1 MAWRMP
7 SRYGNS
13 GSGTAAFTPLSAP
26 HLIYFAGY
34 RCSYLSSG
42 GGPHVSITDQ
52 NQLHRID
59 EHHHFHQSLSIFA
72 IRYLCATRSSS
83 NSLAHSASGNTYDMM
98 DNIDL
103 RNENQNTKF
112 GKRHD
117 RLLLS
122 SLQNRSSFDERE
134 VRTRNLEPQASNRHA
149 EHDYESHDRNVHPLA
164 RHKAHECCPIATV
177 AVVLHGR
184 WSHTTAISSRSAI
197 LEGAIV
203 GGVVYKVRHGPVVV
217 EDQGLT

>member
-83 NSLAHSASGNTYDMM
+83 NSLAHISWRSQCPSLAWLRRLLERPTPSSASGNTCDMM

-103 RNENQNTKF
+103 RNENQNTKI
-112 GKRHD
+112 GRASC
-117 RLLLS
+117 R
-122 SLQNRSSFDERE
+122 ER
-134 VRTRNLEPQASNRHA
+134 VF
-149 EHDYESHDRNVHPLA
+149 
-164 RHKAHECCPIATV
+164 
-177 AVVLHGR
+177 
-184 WSHTTAISSRSAI
+184 
-197 LEGAIV
+197 
-203 GGVVYKVRHGPVVV
+203 
-217 EDQGLT
+217 